1 MVGKSFGTV
10 AQSSGRQK
18 IPLVLE
24 MNDVDAATTP
34 IELMDFS
41 VLYPSLLSDVIDT
54 AEVGMPG
61 SWEGAF
67 ISARDQGVTLHL
79 KLISD
84 WGYLDYS
91 KLLIVSD
98 SLIAENEDLVRRMVE
113 ATTEA
118 QADALENATPDQIY
132 QLVLAEDPQA
142 NEEAVKLT
150 WADVQTYIIDPG
162 PMNDETFEF
171 QLDVIARGG
180 TTTDITAP
188 DLYTN
193 EYIPAS

>member
-1 MVGKSFGTV
+1 
-10 AQSSGRQK
+10 
-18 IPLVLE
+18 
-24 MNDVDAATTP
+24 
-34 IELMDFS
+34 
-41 VLYPSLLSDVIDT
+41 
-54 AEVGMPG
+54 
-61 SWEGAF
+61 
-67 ISARDQGVTLHL
+67 
-79 KLISD
+79 
-84 WGYLDYS
+84 
-91 KLLIVSD
+91 VSD

-118 QADALENATPDQIY
+118 QADALANATPDEIY

-180 TTTDITAP
+180 TATDLTPA

-193 EYIPAS
+193 EYIPAG